1 VGQEE
6 YISTNAGTVA
16 PPDGALNPRAD
27 AVKDITGS
35 RDLLRSLL
43 NNIPGIVYRGMP
55 DWSLTFVGGEVE
67 RLSGYTSRE
76 MLGDA
81 TLWRSLIHPDDI
93 EPVCE
98 SIRNAVCRR
107 ERIVRVECRIVRKD
121 GEVRWVSDR
130 RQMIYDEG
138 GMLLFV
144 DGLCMDISE
153 QKRAGEERRRLAAAV
168 EYAADAILVTDA
180 EWIVQYANPAFGKV
194 TGYAKEEILG
204 KNLYVLAADGENM
217 RVYLGIKDK
226 IRSGSPWKGRLKN
239 RRKDGVL
246 LEQDVVISP
255 VRDPGGKVV
264 NHVVAARDITR
275 EAFLQ
280 RQAQAAQRME
290 AVGTLAGGI
299 AHDFNNALTGIIGFA
314 DLLRMR
320 LGKEPKLQGDVDE
333 ILKCAER
340 ASTLTRQ
347 LLAFARR
354 QVIEPVS
361 LGLNTVVRDLSR
373 LVKKVSGE
381 QIEVRTR
388 LTEGIPPIFA
398 DRGQLEQV
406 LLNLCL
412 NSRDAMPRGGEFF
425 ISTDAVVRDGERS
438 EDQVVMPAGQYV
450 LLTVADNGSG
460 MDDATRKRAFEPYY
474 TTKASG
480 KGTGL
485 GLSMVY
491 GIVKQSGGF
500 VFLDSRPGEGTTF
513 RVYFPAAE
521 AVSEGK
527 KGKKGKERKEETPIM
542 GGSETILLAEDEEAI
557 RNIAG
562 RSLRGYGYEVLVAR
576 DGAEAVAL
584 CEAHPEVAIAVLD
597 VVMPRMGGK
606 EALDAMR
613 RLRPGIPALFTSGY
627 STDRIH
633 ESFVLLPGIEF
644 LPKPYGPASLA
655 RRVREVLDKI

>member
-1 VGQEE
+1 LAQQGNLPPQRKC
-6 YISTNAGTVA
+6 SA
-16 PPDGALNPRAD
+16 PPDGALNRLAD

-67 RLSGYTSRE
+67 RLTGYTSRE
-76 MLGDA
+76 MLGES
-81 TLWRSLIHPDDI
+81 TLWRGLIHPDDF

-107 ERIVRVECRIVRKD
+107 ERILRVECRIVRKD

-138 GMLLFV
+138 GMLLCV

-153 QKRAGEERRRLAAAV
+153 QKRAEEERRRLAAAV
-168 EYAADAILVTDA
+168 EYAADGIMITDA
-180 EWIVQYANPAFGKV
+180 EWVVQYVNPAFEKV
-194 TGYAKEEILG
+194 TGYAKEEVLG
-204 KNLYVLAADGENM
+204 RNPYILAADGENI
-217 RVYLGIKDK
+217 RVFLGIEDK

-239 RRKDGVL
+239 KRKDGIL
-246 LEQDVVISP
+246 IDQDTVVYPI
-255 VRDPGGKVV
+255 RDPGGKIG
-264 NHVVAARDITR
+264 NHVVASRDITR
-275 EAFLQ
+275 EIQLEK
-280 RQAQAAQRME
+280 QAQTAQHME

-320 LGKEPKLQGDVDE
+320 LEKEPKLQGDVDE

-361 LGLNTVVRDLSR
+361 LGLNTVVGDLSR
-373 LVKKVSGE
+373 LMKKVSGE

-412 NSRDAMPRGGEFF
+412 NSRYAMPGGGEFLV
-425 ISTDAVVRDGERS
+425 STNAVVWEGERV
-438 EDQVVMPAGQYV
+438 EDQAVMPAGRYV
-450 LLTVADNGSG
+450 LLAVADNGSG
-460 MDDATRKRAFEPYY
+460 MDDATRKRAFEPYF
-474 TTKASG
+474 TTKAPG

-491 GIVKQSGGF
+491 GIVKQNGGF

-513 RVYFPAAE
+513 RIYFPASE
-521 AVSEGK
+521 AVSE
-527 KGKKGKERKEETPIM
+527 EKEEKKEAAVK
-542 GGSETILLAEDEEAI
+542 GGAETILLAEDEEAI
-557 RNIAG
+557 RNLAE

-584 CEAHPEVAIAVLD
+584 CEAHPEIAIAVLD

-613 RLRPGIPALFTSGY
+613 RLRPDLTALFTSGY

>member
-1 VGQEE
+1 LAYQGNIRPQRQC
-6 YISTNAGTVA
+6 SA
-16 PPDGALNPRAD
+16 PPDEAWNRRAD
-27 AVKDITGS
+27 AAKDITGS
-35 RDLLRSLL
+35 SDLLRSLL
-43 NNIPGIVYRGMP
+43 DNIPGIVYRGMP

-67 RLSGYTSRE
+67 RLTGYTSRE
-76 MLGDA
+76 LLDES
-81 TLWRSLIHPDDI
+81 TLWRDLIHPDDI
-93 EPVCE
+93 DPVSE
-98 SIRNAVCRR
+98 LIRNAVLRR
-107 ERIVRVECRIVRKD
+107 ERILRVECRIVRKD

-138 GMLLFV
+138 GMLICV

-153 QKRAGEERRRLAAAV
+153 QKRAEEERRRLAAAV
-168 EYAADAILVTDA
+168 EYAADAIMVTDA
-180 EWIVQYANPAFGKV
+180 EWIAQYVNPAFEKA
-194 TGYAKEEILG
+194 TGYAKREVLG
-204 KNLYVLAADGENM
+204 RNPYLLAGDGENI

-226 IRSGSPWKGRLKN
+226 IRTGTPWKGRLKN
-239 RRKDGVL
+239 RRKDGVY

-255 VRDPGGKVV
+255 IRDPSGKVV

-280 RQAQAAQRME
+280 KQAQAAQRME

-320 LGKEPKLQGDVDE
+320 LEREPKLQGDVDE

-354 QVIEPVS
+354 QVIEPVP
-361 LGLNTVVRDLSR
+361 LGLNTVIRDLFR
-373 LVKKVSGE
+373 LMKKVSGE

-398 DRGQLEQV
+398 DRGQLDQV

-412 NSRDAMPRGGEFF
+412 NSRDAMPGGGEFLV
-425 ISTDAVVRDGERS
+425 STDAVSWGGERV
-438 EDQVVMPAGQYV
+438 EDQAVMPAGRYV
-450 LLTVADNGSG
+450 LLEVADNGSG
-460 MDDATRKRAFEPYY
+460 MDDATRKRAFEPYF
-474 TTKASG
+474 TTKAPG

-500 VFLDSRPGEGTTF
+500 VFLDNRPGGGTTI
-513 RVYFPAAE
+513 RIYFPAAE
-521 AVSEGK
+521 AVSGVE
-527 KGKKGKERKEETPIM
+527 KEEKQEAAVR
-542 GGSETILLAEDEEAI
+542 GGAETILLAEDDEAI
-557 RNIAG
+557 RNLAD
-562 RSLRGYGYEVLVAR
+562 RSLRGYGYDVLVAR
-576 DGAEAVAL
+576 DGLEAVAL
-584 CEAHPEVAIAVLD
+584 CEAHPEIAIAVLD

-606 EALDAMR
+606 DALDAMR
-613 RLRPGIPALFTSGY
+613 RIRPDLTALFTSGY

>member
-1 VGQEE
+1 MAQEE
-6 YISTNAGTVA
+6 TISTNAGTAA
-16 PPDGALNPRAD
+16 PTDGALNLRAD
-27 AVKDITGS
+27 AVKDIAGS

-67 RLSGYTSRE
+67 RLTGYTSRE
-76 MLGDA
+76 MLGEA
-81 TLWRSLIHPDDI
+81 TLWRGLIHPDDI

-153 QKRAGEERRRLAAAV
+153 QKRAEEERRQLAAAV

-180 EWIVQYANPAFGKV
+180 EWIVRYVNPAFGKV

-204 KNLYVLAADGENM
+204 RNLYTLAADGENM

-239 RRKDGVL
+239 RRKDGVR

-255 VRDPGGKVV
+255 IRDPGGKVV

-280 RQAQAAQRME
+280 KQAQAAQRME

-361 LGLNTVVRDLSR
+361 LGLDTVVRDLSR
-373 LVKKVSGE
+373 LIKKVSGE
-381 QIEVRTR
+381 QIEVRIR

-425 ISTDAVVRDGERS
+425 ISTDAVVWEGDRS
-438 EDQVVMPAGQYV
+438 EDQAVMPAGQYV

-474 TTKASG
+474 TTKGSG

-500 VFLDSRPGEGTTF
+500 VFLDSRPGEGATF
-513 RVYFPAAE
+513 RIYFPAAE
-521 AVSEGK
+521 AVSEEK
-527 KGKKGKERKEETPIM
+527 KGKEKERKEEAAIR

-557 RNIAG
+557 RNIAE

-584 CEAHPEVAIAVLD
+584 CEAHPEIAIAVLD

-613 RLRPGIPALFTSGY
+613 RIRPGIPALFTSGY

>member
-1 VGQEE
+1 VQ
-6 YISTNAGTVA
+6 IDR
-16 PPDGALNPRAD
+16 DGPHQQR
-27 AVKDITGS
+27 
-35 RDLLRSLL
+35 LLLSLL
-43 NNIPGIVYRGMP
+43 DNIPGMVYRGMP
-55 DWSLTFVGGEVE
+55 DWSLSFVGSEVE
-67 RLSGYTSRE
+67 RLTGYTPGE
-76 MLGDA
+76 ILGKPMA
-81 TLWRSLIHPDDI
+81 WRGLIHPDDFRSVQETI
-93 EPVCE
+93 LSCV
-98 SIRNAVCRR
+98 RRR
-107 ERIVRVECRIVRKD
+107 EPILRMEYRIVRKD
-121 GEVRWVSDR
+121 GEYRWINDR
-130 RQMIYDEG
+130 RQMIYDQG
-138 GMLLFV
+138 GRLLCI

-153 QKRAGEERRRLAAAV
+153 QKRSEEERRRLAAAV
-168 EYAADAILVTDA
+168 EYAADAIMVTDA
-180 EWIVQYANPAFGKV
+180 EWVVQYVNPAFEKV
-194 TGYAKEEILG
+194 TGYAKEEVLG
-204 KNLYVLAADGENM
+204 RNPYILAADGETI
-217 RVYLGIKDK
+217 RVYLEIEDK

-239 RRKDGVL
+239 KRKDGIL
-246 LEQDVVISP
+246 LEQDIVISP
-255 VRDPGGKVV
+255 IRDPAGKVV
-264 NHVVAARDITR
+264 NHVLAARDITR
-275 EAFLQ
+275 EALLQ
-280 RQAQAAQRME
+280 KQAQTAQRME

-320 LGKEPKLQGDVDE
+320 LGKEPKLQEDVDE

-361 LGLNTVVRDLSR
+361 LEINTVVRDLSR
-373 LVKKVSGE
+373 LMKKVSGE

-412 NSRDAMPRGGEFF
+412 NSRDAMPGGGEFLV
-425 ISTDAVVRDGERS
+425 SADAVVWEEERV
-438 EDQVVMPAGQYV
+438 EDQAVMPAGQYV
-450 LLTVADNGSG
+450 LLAVADNGSG
-460 MDDATRKRAFEPYY
+460 MDDATRKRAFEPYF
-474 TTKASG
+474 TTKAPG

-491 GIVKQSGGF
+491 GIVKQNKGF
-500 VFLDSRPGEGTTF
+500 IFLDTRPGGGTTF
-513 RVYFPAAE
+513 RIYFPASE
-521 AVSEGK
+521 AVSE
-527 KGKKGKERKEETPIM
+527 EKEEKKEAGVK
-542 GGSETILLAEDEEAI
+542 GGAETILLAEDEEAI
-557 RNIAG
+557 RNLAE
-562 RSLRGYGYEVLVAR
+562 RSLRGYGYEVLVAG
-576 DGAEAVAL
+576 DGVEAVAL
-584 CEAHPEVAIAVLD
+584 CEAHPEIAIAVLD

-613 RLRPGIPALFTSGY
+613 RLRPDLKALFTSGY

>member
-1 VGQEE
+1 MAQQGNL
-6 YISTNAGTVA
+6 STQRECPA
-16 PPDGALNPRAD
+16 PPDAGGNVQVQID
-27 AVKDITGS
+27 
-35 RDLLRSLL
+35 RDGHQQQRLLLSLL
-43 NNIPGIVYRGMP
+43 DNIPGIVYRGMP

-67 RLSGYTSRE
+67 GLTGYSSRE
-76 MLGDA
+76 MLGEL
-81 TLWRSLIHPDDI
+81 TLWRDLIHPDDI
-93 EPVCE
+93 EPVFE

-107 ERIVRVECRIVRKD
+107 ERILRVECRIVRKD

-130 RQMIYDEG
+130 RQMIYDES
-138 GMLLFV
+138 GMLLYV

-153 QKRAGEERRRLAAAV
+153 QKRAEEERRLLAAAV
-168 EYAADAILVTDA
+168 ECAADASMVTDA
-180 EWIVQYANPAFGKV
+180 EWIVRYVNPAFEKV
-194 TGYAKEEILG
+194 TGYGREEVLG
-204 KNLYVLAADGENM
+204 RNLYLLAADGENI
-217 RVYLGIKDK
+217 RAYLEIKDK
-226 IRSGSPWKGRLKN
+226 VRSGSPWKGRLKN
-239 RRKDGVL
+239 RRKDGVH
-246 LEQDVVISP
+246 LELDIVISP
-255 VRDPGGKVV
+255 IRGPGGKIV
-264 NHVVAARDITR
+264 NHVVALRDITR
-275 EAFLQ
+275 EAQLEK
-280 RQAQAAQRME
+280 QAHAAQHME

-340 ASTLTRQ
+340 ASTLTKQ

-373 LVKKVSGE
+373 LMKKVAGE

-412 NSRDAMPRGGEFF
+412 NSRDAMPGGGEFLV
-425 ISTDAVVRDGERS
+425 STDAVFWEGERVEES
-438 EDQVVMPAGQYV
+438 AVMPAGRYV
-450 LLTVADNGSG
+450 LLAVADNGSG
-460 MDDATRKRAFEPYY
+460 MDDATRKRAFQPYF

-491 GIVKQSGGF
+491 GIVKQNGGF
-500 VFLDSRPGEGTTF
+500 VFLDSRSGGGTTF
-513 RVYFPAAE
+513 RIYFPASE
-521 AVSEGK
+521 AVSE
-527 KGKKGKERKEETPIM
+527 EKEEKKEEEAVK
-542 GGSETILLAEDEEAI
+542 GGTETILLAEDEEAI
-557 RNIAG
+557 RYLAE
-562 RSLRGYGYEVLVAR
+562 RSLRSYGYEVLVAR

-584 CEAHPEVAIAVLD
+584 FEAHPEISIAVLD

-613 RLRPGIPALFTSGY
+613 RLRPDLKAMFTSGY

-644 LPKPYGPASLA
+644 LPKPYGLASLA
-655 RRVREVLDKI
+655 RRVREVLDKV

>member
-1 VGQEE
+1 MALQGNVRPQRECP
-6 YISTNAGTVA
+6 A
-16 PPDGALNPRAD
+16 PTGGAWDCPTD
-27 AVKDITGS
+27 AVKEIGGS

-67 RLSGYTSRE
+67 RLTGYTSRE
-76 MLGDA
+76 MLCESMR
-81 TLWRSLIHPDDI
+81 WRGLIHPDDI

-130 RQMIYDEG
+130 RQMIYDES
-138 GMLLFV
+138 GMLLCV

-153 QKRAGEERRRLAAAV
+153 QKLAEEERRRLSAAV
-168 EYAADAILVTDA
+168 EYAADAIMVTDA
-180 EWIVQYANPAFGKV
+180 EWIVRYVNPAFEKV
-194 TGYAKEEILG
+194 TGYAKEEVLG
-204 KNLYVLAADGENM
+204 RNLYTLAADGKNL
-217 RVYLGIKDK
+217 RLYLGIGQK
-226 IRSGSPWKGRLKN
+226 IRSGTPWKGRLKN
-239 RRKDGVL
+239 RRKDGVH
-246 LEQDVVISP
+246 LEQDIVISP
-255 VRDPGGKVV
+255 IRDPAGKVV

-275 EAFLQ
+275 EAYLQ
-280 RQAQAAQRME
+280 KQAQAAQRME

-361 LGLNTVVRDLSR
+361 LEVNTVVRDLSQ
-373 LVKKVSGE
+373 LMKKVSGE
-381 QIEVRTR
+381 QIEVRAR

-412 NSRDAMPRGGEFF
+412 NSRDAMPVGGEF
-425 ISTDAVVRDGERS
+425 IVSTDAVVWEGERV
-438 EDQVVMPAGQYV
+438 EDQAVMPSGRYV
-450 LLTVADNGSG
+450 LLAVADNGFG
-460 MDDATRKRAFEPYY
+460 MDDVTRKRAFEPYF
-474 TTKASG
+474 TTKPPG

-500 VFLDSRPGEGTTF
+500 VFLDSRPGGGTTF
-513 RVYFPAAE
+513 RIYFPAAE
-521 AVSEGK
+521 AVPGK
-527 KGKKGKERKEETPIM
+527 KREEKRKEEESVVK
-542 GGSETILLAEDEEAI
+542 GGAETILLAEDEEAI
-557 RNIAG
+557 RNLAE
-562 RSLRGYGYEVLVAR
+562 RSLRGYGYQVLVAR

-584 CEAHPEVAIAVLD
+584 CEAHPEIAIVVLD

-613 RLRPGIPALFTSGY
+613 RLRPDIPALFTSGY
-627 STDRIH
+627 ATDRIH

-644 LPKPYGPASLA
+644 LPKPYGLASLA